1 MNYILVGIA
10 GFIIIHLCDPVA
22 IKRIPAVKTIVWVLG
37 SSLLVYALVMISL
50 WPDSL
55 SLPIWSIWLGW
66 ALLSV
71 STLLFLCSLF
81 ISLPF
86 RKTYLATG
94 VGEKLITGGL
104 YALTRHPGVLWYI
117 LLMLSLILVSK
128 SALLLIAAPIFIL
141 VDIAAVVLQDMF
153 FFGRMFADYESY
165 RRQTPMLVPN
175 RKSIRA
181 FINSLRQA
189 RVQDEAL

>member
-10 GFIIIHLCDPVA
+10 GFLIIHLCDPVA
-22 IKRIPAVKTIVWVLG
+22 IKRIPVVKTIVWVAG
-37 SSLLVYALVMISL
+37 SGLLVYALVMISL
-50 WPDSL
+50 WPDRL
-55 SLPIWSIWLGW
+55 SLPIWSTWLGW

-104 YALTRHPGVLWYI
+104 YALARHPGVLWYI
-117 LLMLSLILVSK
+117 LLILSLILASK
-128 SALLLIAAPIFIL
+128 SVLLLIAAPIFIL
-141 VDIAAVVLQDMF
+141 LDIAAVVLQDMF
-153 FFGRMFADYESY
+153 FFGRMFAGYESY

-189 RVQDEAL
+189 RVQDEAF

>member
-1 MNYILVGIA
+1 MNYILVGIT
-10 GFIIIHLCDPVA
+10 GFLIIHLCDPVA
-22 IKRIPAVKTIVWVLG
+22 IKRIPVVKTIVWVLG

-50 WPDSL
+50 RPDRL
-55 SLPIWSIWLGW
+55 PLPIWSTWLGW

-94 VGEKLITGGL
+94 VGEKLITGSL
-104 YALTRHPGVLWYI
+104 YALTRHPGVPWYI
-117 LLMLSLILVSK
+117 LLMLSLILASK

-141 VDIAAVVLQDMF
+141 LDIAAVVLQDMF

-175 RKSIRA
+175 RKSLRA

-189 RVQDEAL
+189 RVQDEAF